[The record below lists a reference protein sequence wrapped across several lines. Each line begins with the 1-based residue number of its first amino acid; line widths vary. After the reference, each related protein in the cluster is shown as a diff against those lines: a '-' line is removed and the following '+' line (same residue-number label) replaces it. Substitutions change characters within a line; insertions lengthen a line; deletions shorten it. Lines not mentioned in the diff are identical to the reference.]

1 MVKKSEI
8 GKLINQK
15 LTGKEIRKQIKDFPE
30 NPDLSYFESLGYT
43 EGTAKA
49 YLSRFRKNESTKS
62 DNRSQGTKDSVKLTS
77 DSNQSKIRKTRQKDL
92 DVGFFKTP
100 NANSNSIIID
110 TCSVGYDSCLKMI
123 FKAKKVTVI
132 YSVIK
137 ELDSLNKNN
146 NSTLLGAKARDI
158 MTKLLEDESG
168 KYRLVPYGYNDE
180 RQADDVIIDYLMS
193 LPVVERPTLLTTD
206 KDLSLKAK
214 CLGLEYIFYKIYK
227 NVTNN
232 QEDTNPNSSEGTKK
246 VIKKV
251 HKPEPKP
258 ETKPEPKTEPK
269 PEPKDL
275 DKQEVKDSV
284 ATEVNEVV
292 ETESNENVTPVEVEK
307 MVEEPK
313 TENVTEENAGP
324 QNNHLGID
332 VKISWQMVEFER
344 LNGDAEI
351 YAMYENECIDVTYKK
366 QIQTPDSIIIARR
379 GKGIVSIHYML
390 LGNKEGIQVK
400 KFTFNYVNE
409 LYASDLPAEVI
420 EYVKNMF

>member
-1 MVKKSEI
+1 MVKRSEI

-43 EGTAKA
+43 EGTAKV
-49 YLSRFRKNESTKS
+49 YLSRFRKNEKTNSSYRTKV
-62 DNRSQGTKDSVKLTS
+62 TKESSKAPINT
-77 DSNQSKIRKTRQKDL
+77 NQSKIRKTRQNDL

-110 TCSVGYDSCLKMI
+110 TCSVGYDSCLKII
-123 FKAKKVTVI
+123 FKAKKVTVV

-137 ELDSLNKNN
+137 ELDSLNINN
-146 NSTLLGAKARDI
+146 NSTLLGAKTRDI

-206 KDLSLKAK
+206 KNLSLKAK

-232 QEDTNPNSSEGTKK
+232 QEDNSSEKK
-246 VIKKV
+246 VKKV
-251 HKPEPKP
+251 HKPEQK
-258 ETKPEPKTEPK
+258 E
-269 PEPKDL
+269 
-275 DKQEVKDSV
+275 QEVKDPV

-292 ETESNENVTPVEVEK
+292 ETESNETVTPVEVEK
-307 MVEEPK
+307 IVEKQPKDEEPK
-313 TENVTEENAGP
+313 TENVTENAGP

-332 VKISWQMVEFER
+332 VKISWQVVQFER
-344 LNGDAEI
+344 INGDAEI
-351 YAMYENECIDVTYKK
+351 FAMYENDCIDVTYKK

-379 GKGIVSIHYML
+379 GKDTVNIHYML

-420 EYVKNMF
+420 EHVKNMF

>member
-1 MVKKSEI
+1 MVKRSEI

-43 EGTAKA
+43 EGTAKT
-49 YLSRFRKNESTKS
+49 YLSRFRKNEKTNSSYRTS
-62 DNRSQGTKDSVKLTS
+62 NKLTS
-77 DSNQSKIRKTRQKDL
+77 DSKQAKSRKTKYNDL
-92 DVGFFKTP
+92 DSGFFKTP

-110 TCSVGYDSCLKMI
+110 TCSVGYDSCLKII
-123 FKAKKVTVI
+123 FKAKKVTVV

-137 ELDSLNKNN
+137 ELDSLNINN
-146 NSTLLGAKARDI
+146 NSTLLGAKTRDI

-206 KDLSLKAK
+206 KNLSLKAK

-232 QEDTNPNSSEGTKK
+232 QEDTNSSEGTKK

-258 ETKPEPKTEPK
+258 EPKPELKPEPKE
-269 PEPKDL
+269 L
-275 DKQEVKDSV
+275 DKQEVKDPV

-292 ETESNENVTPVEVEK
+292 ETESNETVTPVEVEEI
-307 MVEEPK
+307 VEKQPKDEKPK
-313 TENVTEENAGP
+313 TGNFTEENAGP
-324 QNNHLGID
+324 QNKHLGID
-332 VKISWQMVEFER
+332 VKISWQVVQFER
-344 LNGDAEI
+344 INGDAEI
-351 YAMYENECIDVTYKK
+351 FAMYENECIDVTYKK

-379 GKGIVSIHYML
+379 GKDTVNIHYML

-420 EYVKNMF
+420 EHVKNMF

>member
-1 MVKKSEI
+1 MVKRSEI

-49 YLSRFRKNESTKS
+49 YLSRFRKNEKTNSSYRTST
-62 DNRSQGTKDSVKLTS
+62 KLTS
-77 DSNQSKIRKTRQKDL
+77 DSKQAKSRKTKYNDL
-92 DVGFFKTP
+92 DSGFFKTP

-110 TCSVGYDSCLKMI
+110 TCSVGYDSCLQLI

-158 MTKLLEDESG
+158 ITKLLEDESG

-232 QEDTNPNSSEGTKK
+232 QEENNQSSTK

-251 HKPEPKP
+251 HKPEPKS
-258 ETKPEPKTEPK
+258 EPK
-269 PEPKDL
+269 PEPKPELKPEPKEL
-275 DKQEVKDSV
+275 DKQEVKDPV

-292 ETESNENVTPVEVEK
+292 EIESNETVTPVEVEK
-307 MVEEPK
+307 IVEKQPKDEEPK
-313 TENVTEENAGP
+313 TENVTENAGP

-351 YAMYENECIDVTYKK
+351 FAMYENECIDVTYKK

-379 GKGIVSIHYML
+379 GKGIVSIHYMI

-409 LYASDLPAEVI
+409 LYASDLPTECI
-420 EYVKNMF
+420 EHVKNMF

>member
-1 MVKKSEI
+1 MVKRSEI

-43 EGTAKA
+43 EGTAKV
-49 YLSRFRKNESTKS
+49 YLSRFRKNEKTNSSYRTQVTKES
-62 DNRSQGTKDSVKLTS
+62 SKAPINT
-77 DSNQSKIRKTRQKDL
+77 NQSKIRKTRQNDL

-110 TCSVGYDSCLKMI
+110 TCSVGYDSCLKII
-123 FKAKKVTVI
+123 FKAKKVTVV

-137 ELDSLNKNN
+137 ELDSLNINN
-146 NSTLLGAKARDI
+146 NSTLLGAKTRDI

-206 KDLSLKAK
+206 KNLSLKAK

-232 QEDTNPNSSEGTKK
+232 QEDPNLSK
-246 VIKKV
+246 VKKV

-258 ETKPEPKTEPK
+258 EPKPELKPEPK
-269 PEPKDL
+269 PEPKEL

-292 ETESNENVTPVEVEK
+292 ETESNETVTPVEVEK
-307 MVEEPK
+307 IVEKQPKDEEPK
-313 TENVTEENAGP
+313 TENVTENAGP

-351 YAMYENECIDVTYKK
+351 FAMYENDCIDVTYKK

-379 GKGIVSIHYML
+379 GKGTVSIHYML

-420 EYVKNMF
+420 EHVKNMF

>member
-1 MVKKSEI
+1 MVKRSEI

-43 EGTAKA
+43 EGTAKT
-49 YLSRFRKNESTKS
+49 YLSRFRKNEKTNSSYRTST
-62 DNRSQGTKDSVKLTS
+62 KLTS
-77 DSNQSKIRKTRQKDL
+77 DSKQAKSRKTKYNDL
-92 DVGFFKTP
+92 DSGFFKTP

-110 TCSVGYDSCLKMI
+110 TCSVGYDSCLQLI

-158 MTKLLEDESG
+158 ITKLLEDESG

-232 QEDTNPNSSEGTKK
+232 QEENNQSSTK

-251 HKPEPKP
+251 HKPEPKS
-258 ETKPEPKTEPK
+258 EPK
-269 PEPKDL
+269 PEPKEL
-275 DKQEVKDSV
+275 DKQEVKDPV

-292 ETESNENVTPVEVEK
+292 EIESNETVTPVEVEK
-307 MVEEPK
+307 IVEKQSKVEEPK
-313 TENVTEENAGP
+313 TENVTENAGP

-351 YAMYENECIDVTYKK
+351 FAMYENECIDVTYKK

-379 GKGIVSIHYML
+379 GKGIVSIHYMI

-409 LYASDLPAEVI
+409 LYASDLPTECI
-420 EYVKNMF
+420 EHVKNMF

>member
-1 MVKKSEI
+1 MVKRSEI

-43 EGTAKA
+43 EGTAKT
-49 YLSRFRKNESTKS
+49 YLSRFRKNEKTNSSYRTQVTKGS
-62 DNRSQGTKDSVKLTS
+62 SKAPINT
-77 DSNQSKIRKTRQKDL
+77 NQSKIRKTRQKDL

-110 TCSVGYDSCLKMI
+110 TCSVGYDSCLKII
-123 FKAKKVTVI
+123 FKAKKVTVV

-137 ELDSLNKNN
+137 ELDSLNINS

-180 RQADDVIIDYLMS
+180 RKADDVIIDYLMS

-206 KDLSLKAK
+206 KNLSLKAK

-232 QEDTNPNSSEGTKK
+232 QEDPNLSK
-246 VIKKV
+246 VKKV

-258 ETKPEPKTEPK
+258 EPKPELKPEPK
-269 PEPKDL
+269 PEPKEL

-292 ETESNENVTPVEVEK
+292 ETESNENVTPVEAEE
-307 MVEEPK
+307 MVEE
-313 TENVTEENAGP
+313 NSGP

-351 YAMYENECIDVTYKK
+351 YAMYENDCIDVTYKK

-379 GKGIVSIHYML
+379 GKGTVSIHYML

-409 LYASDLPAEVI
+409 LYSSDLPAEVI
-420 EYVKNMF
+420 EHVKNMF

>member
-1 MVKKSEI
+1 MVKRSEI

-43 EGTAKA
+43 EGTAKT
-49 YLSRFRKNESTKS
+49 YLSRFRKNEKTNSSYRTS
-62 DNRSQGTKDSVKLTS
+62 NKLTS
-77 DSNQSKIRKTRQKDL
+77 DSKQAKSRKTKYNDL
-92 DVGFFKTP
+92 DSGFFKTP

-110 TCSVGYDSCLKMI
+110 TCSVGYDSCLKII
-123 FKAKKVTVI
+123 FKAKKVTVV

-137 ELDSLNKNN
+137 ELDSLNINN
-146 NSTLLGAKARDI
+146 NSTLLGAKTRDI

-206 KDLSLKAK
+206 KNLSLKAK

-232 QEDTNPNSSEGTKK
+232 QEDPNLSK

-258 ETKPEPKTEPK
+258 EPKE
-269 PEPKDL
+269 L

-284 ATEVNEVV
+284 STEVNEVV
-292 ETESNENVTPVEVEK
+292 ETESNETVTPVEVEEIVEK
-307 MVEEPK
+307 QSKVEEPK

-351 YAMYENECIDVTYKK
+351 FAMYENECIDVTYKK

-379 GKGIVSIHYML
+379 GKGTVSIHYML

-409 LYASDLPAEVI
+409 LYASDLPA
-420 EYVKNMF
+420 

>member
-1 MVKKSEI
+1 M
-8 GKLINQK
+8 
-15 LTGKEIRKQIKDFPE
+15 
-30 NPDLSYFESLGYT
+30 
-43 EGTAKA
+43 
-49 YLSRFRKNESTKS
+49 
-62 DNRSQGTKDSVKLTS
+62 
-77 DSNQSKIRKTRQKDL
+77 KI
-92 DVGFFKTP
+92 
-100 NANSNSIIID
+100 
-110 TCSVGYDSCLKMI
+110 I
-123 FKAKKVTVI
+123 FKAKKVTVV

-137 ELDSLNKNN
+137 ELDSLNINN
-146 NSTLLGAKARDI
+146 NSTLLGAKTRDI

-206 KDLSLKAK
+206 KNLSLKAK

-232 QEDTNPNSSEGTKK
+232 QEDPNLSK

-258 ETKPEPKTEPK
+258 EPKE
-269 PEPKDL
+269 L

-284 ATEVNEVV
+284 STEVNEVV
-292 ETESNENVTPVEVEK
+292 ETESNETVTPVEVEEIVEK
-307 MVEEPK
+307 QSKVEEPK

-351 YAMYENECIDVTYKK
+351 FAMYENECIDVTYKK

-379 GKGIVSIHYML
+379 GKGTVSIHYML

-420 EYVKNMF
+420 EHVKNMF

>member
-1 MVKKSEI
+1 MVKRSEI

-43 EGTAKA
+43 EGTAKT
-49 YLSRFRKNESTKS
+49 YLSRFRKNEKTNSSYRTST
-62 DNRSQGTKDSVKLTS
+62 KLTS
-77 DSNQSKIRKTRQKDL
+77 DSKQAKSRKTKYKDL
-92 DVGFFKTP
+92 DSGFFKTP
-100 NANSNSIIID
+100 NANGNSIIID
-110 TCSVGYDSCLKMI
+110 TCSVGYDSCLKII

-158 MTKLLEDESG
+158 ITKLLEDESG

-232 QEDTNPNSSEGTKK
+232 QEENNQSSTK

-251 HKPEPKP
+251 HKPEPKS
-258 ETKPEPKTEPK
+258 EPK
-269 PEPKDL
+269 PEPKEL
-275 DKQEVKDSV
+275 DKQEVKDPV

-292 ETESNENVTPVEVEK
+292 ETESNETVTPVEVEK
-307 MVEEPK
+307 IVEKQPKDEEPK
-313 TENVTEENAGP
+313 TENVTENAGP

-351 YAMYENECIDVTYKK
+351 FAMYENECIDVTYKK

-379 GKGIVSIHYML
+379 GKGIVSIHYMI

-409 LYASDLPAEVI
+409 LYASDLPTECI
-420 EYVKNMF
+420 EHVKNMF

>member
-1 MVKKSEI
+1 MVKRSEI

-43 EGTAKA
+43 EGTAKT
-49 YLSRFRKNESTKS
+49 YLSRFRKNEKTNSSYRTS
-62 DNRSQGTKDSVKLTS
+62 NKLTS
-77 DSNQSKIRKTRQKDL
+77 DSKQAKSRKTKYNDL
-92 DVGFFKTP
+92 DSGFFKTP

-110 TCSVGYDSCLKMI
+110 TCSVGYDSCLKII
-123 FKAKKVTVI
+123 FKAKKVTVV

-137 ELDSLNKNN
+137 ELDSLNINN
-146 NSTLLGAKARDI
+146 NSTLLGAKTRDI

-206 KDLSLKAK
+206 KNLSLKAK

-232 QEDTNPNSSEGTKK
+232 QEDPNLSK

-258 ETKPEPKTEPK
+258 EPKE
-269 PEPKDL
+269 L

-284 ATEVNEVV
+284 STEVNEVV
-292 ETESNENVTPVEVEK
+292 ETESNETVTPVEVEEIVEK
-307 MVEEPK
+307 QSKVEEPK

-351 YAMYENECIDVTYKK
+351 FAMYENECIDVTYKK
-366 QIQTPDSIIIARR
+366 QIQIPDSIIIARR
-379 GKGIVSIHYML
+379 GKGTVSIHYML

-420 EYVKNMF
+420 EHVKNMF

>member
-1 MVKKSEI
+1 MVKRSEI

-15 LTGKEIRKQIKDFPE
+15 LTGEEIRKQIKDFPE

-43 EGTAKA
+43 EGTAKT
-49 YLSRFRKNESTKS
+49 YLSRFRKNEKTNSSYRTS
-62 DNRSQGTKDSVKLTS
+62 NKLTS
-77 DSNQSKIRKTRQKDL
+77 DSKQAKSRKTKYNDL
-92 DVGFFKTP
+92 DSGFFKTP

-110 TCSVGYDSCLKMI
+110 TCSVGYDSCLKII
-123 FKAKKVTVI
+123 FKAKKVTVV

-137 ELDSLNKNN
+137 ELDSLNINN
-146 NSTLLGAKARDI
+146 NSTLLGAKTRDI

-206 KDLSLKAK
+206 KNLSLKAK

-232 QEDTNPNSSEGTKK
+232 QEENNQSSSK

-258 ETKPEPKTEPK
+258 EPKPELKPELKPEPKE
-269 PEPKDL
+269 L
-275 DKQEVKDSV
+275 DKQEVKDPV

-292 ETESNENVTPVEVEK
+292 ETESNETVTPVEVEEIVEK
-307 MVEEPK
+307 QSKVEEPK
-313 TENVTEENAGP
+313 TENLTEENAGP
-324 QNNHLGID
+324 QNKHLGID
-332 VKISWQMVEFER
+332 VKISWQIVEFER

-351 YAMYENECIDVTYKK
+351 FAMYENECIDVTYKK

-379 GKGIVSIHYML
+379 GKGTVSIHYML

-400 KFTFNYVNE
+400 KFIFNYVNE

-420 EYVKNMF
+420 EHVKNMF

>member
-1 MVKKSEI
+1 MVKRSEI

-43 EGTAKA
+43 EGTAKT
-49 YLSRFRKNESTKS
+49 YLSRFRKNEKTNSSYRTS
-62 DNRSQGTKDSVKLTS
+62 NKLTS
-77 DSNQSKIRKTRQKDL
+77 DSKQAKSRKTKYNDL
-92 DVGFFKTP
+92 DSGFFKIP

-110 TCSVGYDSCLKMI
+110 TCSVGYDSCLKII
-123 FKAKKVTVI
+123 FKAKKVTVV

-137 ELDSLNKNN
+137 ELDSLNINN
-146 NSTLLGAKARDI
+146 NSTLLGAKTRDI

-206 KDLSLKAK
+206 KNLSLKAK

-232 QEDTNPNSSEGTKK
+232 QEDPNLSK

-258 ETKPEPKTEPK
+258 EPKE
-269 PEPKDL
+269 L

-284 ATEVNEVV
+284 STEVNEVV
-292 ETESNENVTPVEVEK
+292 ETESNETVTPVEVEEIVEK
-307 MVEEPK
+307 QSKVEEPK

-351 YAMYENECIDVTYKK
+351 FAMYENECIDVTYKK

-379 GKGIVSIHYML
+379 GKGTVSIHYML

-420 EYVKNMF
+420 EHVKNMF